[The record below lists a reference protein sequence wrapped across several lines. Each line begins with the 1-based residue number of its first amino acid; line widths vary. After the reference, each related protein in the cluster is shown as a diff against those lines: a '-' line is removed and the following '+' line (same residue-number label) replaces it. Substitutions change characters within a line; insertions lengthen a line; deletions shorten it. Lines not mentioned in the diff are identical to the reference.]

1 MRSKPLHEALG
12 AVPQPA
18 CLQGHSVSAGDSPL
32 SPSHAQEGIP
42 FQMPPPE
49 ILQLVDVKLPPTTLV
64 DRNSRYLV
72 LLTRPGYRSLAELA
86 EPDVRIAGLRIN
98 PRNHNSSRT
107 GYGSGVAIQEI
118 ASGRLISVTGL
129 PDSIRVEYARFSP
142 KARYL
147 SFMEVE
153 QEGLSLWTIELAT
166 GCAVRRT
173 PFILSALLDFPY
185 QWSPDETGI
194 YAYVRPSLDVYPDL
208 PDLPKGPAVQ
218 ETTGKEAPSRTYQD
232 LLRNQADERRFDHYA
247 AREWWR
253 FTLDGGSEM
262 VLDAGIH
269 RSVRLSPDGRYL
281 RVESIHRPYSYELPW
296 YRFPYRVYIAD
307 RGGTTIAELADK
319 PLLDMIPIA
328 IDATEPG
335 RREFQWREDL
345 PATVV
350 WAEALDGGDPA
361 VEVPRRDQ
369 LYQLGEPFDGEP
381 RVLVATQNRFRRV
394 TWSDAGIAV
403 VSDFRWKD
411 RNVKV
416 YLVQTDQDN
425 SAPRILFDYSVQD
438 LYHLP
443 GDFVT
448 ALNVF
453 ARDVLLTNDS
463 ASALYLQG
471 EGFAP
476 EGNRPF
482 LDTFAVATGETRR
495 LWQADGVATYER
507 IIRVLDINEQ
517 TVLTSIES
525 PTDFPNYFIRRIGT
539 PDSPRQLTRFD
550 NPFRTFAGVTKQKI
564 RYQREDGVDLSADLY
579 LPAGYDPTRDGRLP
593 MLLKAYPEEFKDK
606 AAAGMVDSSPHQF
619 VSLEWASPVFW
630 AVRGYAILQN
640 AQFPVIGEGDQEPND
655 TFVEQLCADA
665 RAAIQAVRDLGV
677 VDPARVGVMGHS
689 YGAFMTANLLAHSD
703 LFAAGIARSGA
714 YNRSLTPFGFQ
725 LEERSYW
732 EAPSV
737 YQRMSPLNYADKI
750 RTPLLLIHGD
760 ADNNP
765 GTFTLQSERLF
776 QAIKGLGGCARLVLL
791 PYESHGY
798 LARENIFHMLWETDT
813 WLETYVKNRK

>member
-1 MRSKPLHEALG
+1 MSSRGPL
-12 AVPQPA
+12 PSPA
-18 CLQGHSVSAGDSPL
+18 GSAP
-32 SPSHAQEGIP
+32 SPSNAREGIP
-42 FQMPPPE
+42 FQMPPLE
-49 ILQLVDVKLPPTTLV
+49 ILQLVDVELPPTTLV
-64 DRNSRYLV
+64 DRDARYLV

-86 EPDVRIAGLRIN
+86 EPEVRLAGLRIN

-107 GYGSGVAIQEI
+107 NHFTGVGIQEI

-129 PDSIRVEYARFSP
+129 PDSLRIEYVRFSP
-142 KARYL
+142 RARYL
-147 SFMEVE
+147 SFVQVE
-153 QEGLSLWTIELAT
+153 QDGLSLWTIELST
-166 GCAVRRT
+166 GRASRLT
-173 PFILSALLDFPY
+173 PFILSAVLDFPY
-185 QWSPDETGI
+185 QWSPDETGV
-194 YAYVRPSLDVYPDL
+194 YAYVRSSLDSYPDL
-208 PDLPKGPAVQ
+208 PDLPTGPSVQ

-232 LLRNQADERRFDHYA
+232 LLRNQADEGKFDHYT

-253 FTLDGGSEM
+253 FPLDGESEA
-262 VLDAGIH
+262 VLAAGIY
-269 RSVRLSPDGRYL
+269 RSVLLSPDGRYL
-281 RVESIHRPYSYELPW
+281 RVESIHRPYSYQLPC
-296 YRFPYRVYIAD
+296 YRFPYRVYLAD
-307 RGGTTIAELADK
+307 RAGTTIAELADK

-328 IDATEPG
+328 MDATEPG
-335 RREFQWREDL
+335 RRAFQWRGDL

-350 WAEALDGGDPA
+350 WVEALDDGDPA
-361 VEVPRRDQ
+361 VELPHRDR
-369 LYQLGEPFDGEP
+369 LYQLAAPFDGEP
-381 RVLVATQNRFRRV
+381 RALVATQNRFRRV
-394 TWSDAGIAV
+394 TWGEAGIAV
-403 VSDFRWKD
+403 VSDFRWRD
-411 RNVKV
+411 RNVKT
-416 YLVQTDQDN
+416 YLVRTDQDN
-425 SAPRILFDYSVQD
+425 PAPGILFDYSAQD

-448 ALNVF
+448 TPNAF
-453 ARDVLLTNDS
+453 ARDVLLTNEAGS
-463 ASALYLQG
+463 TLYLQG
-471 EGFAP
+471 EGYAP

-482 LDTFAVATGETRR
+482 LDLLSVATGETRR
-495 LWQADGVATYER
+495 LWQADGVATYEQ
-507 IIRVLDINEQ
+507 ILRVLDVKQPTI
-517 TVLTSIES
+517 LTSVEG
-525 PTDFPNYFIRRIGT
+525 PTDFPNYFIRRIGNS
-539 PDSPRQLTRFD
+539 DSPRQLTSFE

-579 LPAGYDPTRDGRLP
+579 LPAGYDCTRDGRLP
-593 MLLKAYPEEFKDK
+593 MLMKAYPAEFKDK

-619 VSLEWASPVFW
+619 VFLDWTSPVFW
-630 AVRGYAILQN
+630 AVRGYAILQD

-677 VDPARVGVMGHS
+677 VDPARVGVIGHS

-725 LEERSYW
+725 SEERSYW
-732 EAPSV
+732 DAPLV

-750 RTPLLLIHGD
+750 HTPLLLIHGD
-760 ADNNP
+760 ADSNP